1 MSFPQIKLV
10 DEECERCETEL
21 TEEIVPH
28 FVCSTRVA
36 AECGDGGGGGEGRW
50 TERCERGKE
59 PRKPRGHDE
68 MLVRGWVIRGRP

>member
-1 MSFPQIKLV
+1 M
-10 DEECERCETEL
+10 
-21 TEEIVPH
+21 TEEIIVPR

-36 AECGDGGGGGEGRW
+36 AECGGDGGREGRW

-68 MLVRGWVIRGRP
+68 MLVRGCVIGSHQ